1 MRLIKK
7 QAVDYKPIIEL
18 QDDKLVTRDSC
29 RAAQKTANND
39 HHSTLVDSKLS
50 ATTLPK
56 TPAQLLACCHPNSI
70 MSAQFIRTAVNSTQ
84 TVHIYT

>member
-7 QAVDYKPIIEL
+7 QAVAYKPIIEL

-29 RAAQKTANND
+29 RAARKTAIPN
-39 HHSTLVDSKLS
+39 HHSTLVDNKLS
-50 ATTLPK
+50 TTISLP

>member
-18 QDDKLVTRDSC
+18 QDNKLVMRDGHRAARKTAIPDRTSAPIDDKL
-29 RAAQKTANND
+29 
-39 HHSTLVDSKLS
+39 ST
-50 ATTLPK
+50 TTLPM